1 MKPAYEC
8 FANKRATGQ
17 TGSSMQVDRRETLT
31 RYKATTNKD
40 TNPLKL
46 NMGINTSTSACIR

>member
-17 TGSSMQVDRRETLT
+17 TGSSMQV
-31 RYKATTNKD
+31 NKD